1 MKTSLS
7 GRVLATLVL
16 LLVVSTACHK
26 DPVRRVGMPGDRIT
40 LAIAGKTLDV
50 EVASDDPSRRLG
62 LMHRKS
68 LPENAGMLFMY
79 PEPERLAFWM
89 KNTQVPLSIAFIDN
103 KGVIVQ
109 IKDMAPLDER
119 ETRCDTPV
127 RQALEVNQGWFQR
140 NGIKV
145 GDAFTD
151 FQEKIQGFRAN

>member
-1 MKTSLS
+1 MKTSTS
-7 GRVLATLVL
+7 GRVLATLALVL
-16 LLVVSTACHK
+16 LASTACRK
-26 DPVRRVGMPGDRIT
+26 DPVHRVGMPGDRIT
-40 LAIAGKTLDV
+40 LGIGGKTLDV

-79 PEPERLAFWM
+79 REPQRLAFWM
-89 KNTQVPLSIAFIDN
+89 KNTHVPLSIAFIDDR
-103 KGVIVQ
+103 GVIVQ

-119 ETRCDTPV
+119 EVHCDTPV
-127 RQALEVNQGWFQR
+127 RQALEVNQGWFER

>member
-1 MKTSLS
+1 MKTNVS
-7 GRVLATLVL
+7 GRLAAALVL
-16 LLVVSTACHK
+16 LLVVSTACRK

-40 LAIAGKTLDV
+40 LTIGGKTLDI

-79 PEPERLAFWM
+79 REPQRLSFWM
-89 KNTQVPLSIAFIDN
+89 KNTHVPLSIAFMDD

-119 ETRCDTPV
+119 ETRCDNSV
-127 RQALEVNQGWFQR
+127 RYALEVNQGWFGR

-151 FQEKIQGFRAN
+151 FEEKIQGFRAN

>member
-7 GRVLATLVL
+7 RGVLVTLGL
-16 LLVVSTACHK
+16 LLAASAACRK
-26 DPVRRVGMPGDRIT
+26 DPVRRFGMPGDRIT

-89 KNTQVPLSIAFIDN
+89 KNTHVPLSIAFIDD

-109 IKDMAPLDER
+109 IKDMAPLDVR
-119 ETRCDTPV
+119 EVRSDIPV

>member
-1 MKTSLS
+1 MRTSTS
-7 GRVLATLVL
+7 GRILAMLVL
-16 LLVVSTACHK
+16 LLVVSTACRK

-40 LAIAGKTLDV
+40 LTLGGKTLDV

-79 PEPERLAFWM
+79 PEPERLSFWM
-89 KNTQVPLSIAFIDN
+89 KNTHVPLSIAFIDDA
-103 KGVIVQ
+103 GVIVQ
-109 IKDMAPLDER
+109 IKDMAPLDAR
-119 ETRCDTPV
+119 EVHGDTPV
-127 RQALEVNQGWFQR
+127 RQALEVNQGWFAR

>member
-1 MKTSLS
+1 MKTNVSS
-7 GRVLATLVL
+7 RVLVTLAAL
-16 LLVVSTACHK
+16 LIASTACRK

-40 LAIAGKTLDV
+40 LTISGKVLDV

-62 LMHRKS
+62 LMHRKL

-79 PEPERLAFWM
+79 PEPERLSFWM
-89 KNTQVPLSIAFIDN
+89 KNTHVPLSIAFLDD
-103 KGVIVQ
+103 KGAIVQ

-119 ETRCDTPV
+119 ETHCDTPV
-127 RQALEVNQGWFQR
+127 RHALEVNQGWFGR